1 MGPVKAQVLFM
12 SSSLFQV
19 LREWDRL
26 NWELPVYLTNNFVAE
41 VRFAASDDVWM
52 SNSYGRDTCHI
63 TVGRFHALELEI
75 KEYFT

>member
-1 MGPVKAQVLFM
+1 
-12 SSSLFQV
+12 
-19 LREWDRL
+19 L

-41 VRFAASDDVWM
+41 VRFAASDDVWL

-63 TVGRFHALELEI
+63 TVGRFHALEFEI